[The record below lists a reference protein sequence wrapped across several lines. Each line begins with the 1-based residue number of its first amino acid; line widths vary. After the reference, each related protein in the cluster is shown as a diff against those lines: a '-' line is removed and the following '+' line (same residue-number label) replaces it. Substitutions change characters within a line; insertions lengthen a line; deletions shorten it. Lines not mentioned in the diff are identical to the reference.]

1 MLFRL
6 SLPDSSIFVGWRC
19 PEAHSINFA
28 VIQTHLSR
36 RFYLAVDSFGL
47 RRSGSWSQ
55 IINQAQ
61 DFPEQFPRLAA
72 EKKQICHLLES
83 PGFGRRFLWA

>member
-1 MLFRL
+1 VFRL

-19 PEAHSINFA
+19 PEAHSTNFV

-36 RFYLAVDSFGL
+36 RFYFAVDFLGL
-47 RRSGSWSQ
+47 GRSGSWSW

-61 DFPEQFPRLAA
+61 DFPE
-72 EKKQICHLLES
+72 
-83 PGFGRRFLWA
+83 